1 MVVGEFRGDACLV
14 SQRDFKRV
22 ILRKIADAM

>member
-1 MVVGEFRGDACLV
+1 MVSGEFRGDFCPV

-22 ILRKIADAM
+22 VLRKIAVAM